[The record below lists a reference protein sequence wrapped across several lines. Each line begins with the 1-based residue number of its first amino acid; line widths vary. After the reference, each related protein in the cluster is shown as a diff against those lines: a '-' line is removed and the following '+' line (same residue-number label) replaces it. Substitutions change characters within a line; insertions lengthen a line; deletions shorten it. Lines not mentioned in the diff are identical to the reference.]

1 MADNIEERT
10 EAPVEGCDDKAP
22 AGAEQSPQKTKHKLG
37 GKAIAAIVCAAL
49 AAFFGLVTLIL
60 RDPFTLILTV
70 IMLIPVIVLVIM
82 IAHEKYKERHPE
94 YSFLPYWG
102 IIAEAACMPLA
113 LLATF
118 AIAWSIFILP
128 LFILLVCAVL
138 VLPLLG
144 MATGIATLAQG
155 RKKCNTGGF
164 VTAIIDITLPPL
176 AVAIVIL
183 LFSLDVIVITL
194 M

>member
-22 AGAEQSPQKTKHKLG
+22 AGAEQSPQKTKRKLG

-60 RDPFTLILTV
+60 SDPFTLILTV
-70 IMLIPVIVLVIM
+70 LMLMPVIVLAII
-82 IAHEKYKERHPE
+82 IAREKLKRTRPVH
-94 YSFLPYWG
+94 SFLPYWG

-144 MATGIATLAQG
+144 MATGIATLARG
-155 RKKCNTGGF
+155 RKNCSTGGF
-164 VTAIIDITLPPL
+164 VVAIIDVALPPL
-176 AVAIVIL
+176 AVIILIVL
-183 LFSLDVIVITL
+183 LSQGVIVITF